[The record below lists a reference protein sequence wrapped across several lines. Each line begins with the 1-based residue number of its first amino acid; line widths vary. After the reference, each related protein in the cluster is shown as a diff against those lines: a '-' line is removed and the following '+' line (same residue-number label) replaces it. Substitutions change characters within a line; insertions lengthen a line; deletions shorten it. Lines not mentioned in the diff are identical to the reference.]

1 MKALS
6 PSLIKLYIPV
16 PTTATKAMNSMMN
29 KMISIML
36 YLLVFYTIL
45 SIMLVTNTDPKKA
58 QIKNVPNL

>member
-1 MKALS
+1 
-6 PSLIKLYIPV
+6 
-16 PTTATKAMNSMMN
+16 MNSMMN